1 MAGRRTETLGEEAG
15 RRGARSRTAP
25 HASARVPDPRSART
39 PSRNTRARTRD
50 SRPLLLGAGALL
62 VVGAVA
68 DEARGSGLGWLFAL
82 AAAAS
87 ALLAA
92 LACSRDLTWWAFA
105 LPPWAIAVVGLTA
118 QLLADSSAKGGNTA
132 TTMTT
137 ALHWAIDTFPA
148 MAAAETSVLA
158 VVIFRTVRSR
168 RYRRAVHA

>member
-39 PSRNTRARTRD
+39 TARNTRARTRD
-50 SRPLLLGAGALL
+50 GRPLLLGAGALL
-62 VVGAVA
+62 VVGAVV
-68 DEARGSGLGWLFAL
+68 DEARGTGLGWVFAL

-87 ALLAA
+87 AV
-92 LACSRDLTWWAFA
+92 LACSRELTWWAFA

-158 VVIFRTVRSR
+158 VGIFRTVRSR